1 MPDFDDAVTF
11 FEGPDGLD
19 FGNDQ
24 TASTDDKD
32 IAVIGQE
39 SDDSASRDDKDIA
52 VIEAEDSAG
61 DDSASRDDK
70 DIGIIDPSQRDTD
83 EGSGNKGETPAK
95 GGGGKGS
102 PDPFDQ
108 VLKEIAGGIGLV
120 GKVLDIL
127 KPKPATKKEPVTPT
141 PKPDQAMTPPDRR
154 PPPDVDHIPI
164 NVPTG
169 GKPSGKP
176 PAAMPAST
184 AIESAT
190 LDRVNAALRRLRAQ
204 ADAE

>member
-1 MPDFDDAVTF
+1 MPDSDDAVTF

-24 TASTDDKD
+24 PASTDDKD

-52 VIEAEDSAG
+52 VIEADDSTG

-70 DIGIIDPSQRDTD
+70 DIATVDPGQSGTD
-83 EGSGNKGETPAK
+83 EGSGTKGDTPGK
-95 GGGGKGS
+95 TGGGKGS

-127 KPKPATKKEPVTPT
+127 KPRPSTKNQPASPT
-141 PKPDQAMTPPDRR
+141 PKPDQPMTPPDRR

-169 GKPSGKP
+169 GKPSEKQ
-176 PAAMPAST
+176 PAAIPASS